1 MTTVLVKE
9 IEHLKKMILALS
21 AMAEKSLL
29 KGFRALEKRDPGLAQ
44 QVIDE
49 DINID
54 ETEVELEEAGLK
66 ILALHQPVA
75 IDLRFIVAVLR
86 INSELERIGDLA
98 VNLAERATFLS
109 DKEWRRNIPTIP
121 AELSSMAEK
130 SMEMV
135 RQSLDSLVNLD
146 PNLARQVLE
155 ADDIVDAMNSDIFQ
169 MIYRMV
175 RESPAYVE
183 GFIHLLSASR
193 HLERVADHATN
204 IAEDVIYMISG
215 EIVRH
220 HAENYSADTLQPGE
234 ERTEKP
240 KNT

>member
-1 MTTVLVKE
+1 MTSVLIKE
-9 IEHLKKMILALS
+9 IDHLKKMVLALS

-29 KGFRALEKRDPGLAQ
+29 KGFRALEKRDPELAQ

-54 ETEVELEEAGLK
+54 EMEVELEEAGLK

-98 VNLAERATFLS
+98 VNLAERASFLS
-109 DKEWRRNIPTIP
+109 NEEWRRNVPTIP

-146 PNLARQVLE
+146 LGLARQVLE

-169 MIYRMV
+169 MIYQMV
-175 RESPAYVE
+175 RESPERVE
-183 GFIHLLSASR
+183 GLIHLLSASR

-220 HAENYSADTLQPGE
+220 HAEDYSGDIGNKKKA
-234 ERTEKP
+234 
-240 KNT
+240 